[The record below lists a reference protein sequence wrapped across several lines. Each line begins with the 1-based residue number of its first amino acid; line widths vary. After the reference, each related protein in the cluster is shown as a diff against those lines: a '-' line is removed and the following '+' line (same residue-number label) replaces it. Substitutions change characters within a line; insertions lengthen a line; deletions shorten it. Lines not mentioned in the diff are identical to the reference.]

1 MAARYVL
8 RSGRQPRCGVVFAAN
23 TCEEGL
29 GNLKGSRALLDAL
42 GEDVCQVVSFDL
54 GLDTVF
60 TGRGGL
66 GPVSHL
72 PGDGRGP
79 LVFRFRKAQCHCPN
93 GGADLCALPP
103 ARRAGGDV

>member
-1 MAARYVL
+1 MSCAAGGSRAA
-8 RSGRQPRCGVVFAAN
+8 GVVFAAN

-42 GEDVCQVVSFDL
+42 GEDICQVVSFDL

-72 PGDGRGP
+72 PGRRP
-79 LVFRFRKAQCHCPN
+79 
-93 GGADLCALPP
+93 GAT
-103 ARRAGGDV
+103 RI